1 MKFKRWPRYNQ
12 TEIEAAVNVLS
23 SGKVNYWT
31 GNECKSFEKEFANY
45 VGSKFAVAVAN
56 GTLALDAC
64 YKAIGIREGDE
75 IITTPR
81 TFIATSMAAINLGA
95 KPIFADVDINTGCIS
110 QSTIEPLITE
120 KTKAISVV
128 HIGGWPADME
138 NICRL
143 AKKHKLYVI
152 EDCSQAHGAK
162 IKVDGEYRSVGS
174 FGHLSCWS
182 FCQDKIMSTAGEG
195 GIITTNNKEIYKKIW
210 SYKDHGKSYDAV
222 FNQKQHS
229 TVFRYLHEDLGSNY
243 RMTEIQASIGRI
255 QLKNLDETQIIRERN
270 ADILFTTLEK
280 LDILRIPVPPKSV
293 KHAWYKFYAYVN
305 EEKLSINWSRDKIIN
320 KLSTEGFPAF
330 SGSCSEIYME
340 ECIKKLNIQPSKRLK
355 NAKNL
360 GETSLCFLVDPLI
373 SNDEMHEYAKSI
385 KQVLINA
392 SN

>member
-1 MKFKRWPRYNQ
+1 MKLKRWPRYSQ
-12 TEIEAAVNVLS
+12 KEIEAAVNVLS

-31 GNECKSFEKEFANY
+31 GNECKFFEKEFANY
-45 VGSKFAVAVAN
+45 IGSKFGVAVAN
-56 GTLALDAC
+56 GTVALEAC
-64 YKAIGIREGDE
+64 YKAIGIKAGDE

-81 TFIATSMAAINLGA
+81 TFIATSLAAINLGGI
-95 KPIFADVDINTGCIS
+95 PIFADVDINTGCIS
-110 QSTIEPLITE
+110 PSKIESLITE
-120 KTKAISVV
+120 KTRAISVV

-138 NICRL
+138 NICKL

-162 IKVDGEYRSVGS
+162 IKVDGEYKSVGS

-195 GIITTNNKEIYKKIW
+195 GIITTNDEEIYKKIW

-222 FNQKQHS
+222 HNQKQHS
-229 TVFRYLHEDLGSNY
+229 TVFKYLHEDLGSNY

-255 QLKNLDETQIIRERN
+255 QLKNLEETQKIREKN
-270 ADILFTTLEK
+270 AEILFTTLDK
-280 LDILRIPVPPKSV
+280 LDILRIPIPPKSV

-320 KLSTEGFPAF
+320 KLSSNGFPAF
-330 SGSCSEIYME
+330 SGSCSEIYLE
-340 ECIKKLNIQPSKRLK
+340 KCIEKLNIQPSKRLI
-355 NAKNL
+355 NARNL

-373 SNDEMHEYAKSI
+373 SNNEMYEYAKNI
-385 KQVLINA
+385 KKVLISA